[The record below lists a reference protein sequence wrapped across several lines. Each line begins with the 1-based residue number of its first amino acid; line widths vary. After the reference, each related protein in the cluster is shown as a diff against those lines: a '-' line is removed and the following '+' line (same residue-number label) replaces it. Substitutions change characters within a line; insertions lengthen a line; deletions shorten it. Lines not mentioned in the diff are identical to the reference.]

1 VSEPVFELRGVG
13 FAYGPQTVLEGVDLS
28 LAPGCLHG
36 VVGPNGSGK
45 TTLLDLMAGL
55 RPPQSGR
62 VLFLGRPLGDYSGRE
77 LARRLALVPQEFAI
91 NFPFTV
97 REVVM
102 MGRHPH
108 LRRFASPGP
117 EDLAAVERALGETEL
132 GGLAHKPVTALS
144 GGEKQRVV
152 LARALAQ
159 QAPVILLDEPT
170 SNLDVNHSLA
180 LMAVVQRRVRG
191 EGCTAVVVMHDLNL
205 AAVFCDRLIMLSG
218 GRVFACGPT
227 EEVLTADRLAAV
239 FSVQAQVRQDQY
251 AGGPQVVFRKPEA
264 AR

>member
-1 VSEPVFELRGVG
+1 MSEPVFDLRGVS
-13 FAYGPQTVLEGVDLS
+13 FAYGPQTVLEGVELS

-55 RPPQSGR
+55 RAPAAGEIS
-62 VLFLGRPLGDYSGRE
+62 FLGRSLETYSGLE

-97 REVVM
+97 HEVVM

-117 EDLAAVERALGETEL
+117 EDVEAVERALAETSLAEL
-132 GGLAHKPVTALS
+132 RDKPVTALS

-159 QAPVILLDEPT
+159 QAPVMLLDEPT

-180 LMAVVQRRVRG
+180 LMGVVEQRVRRQ
-191 EGCTAVVVMHDLNL
+191 GCTAVAVMHDLNL
-205 AAVFCDRLIMLSG
+205 AAAFCDRLVMLSG

-227 EEVLTADRLAAV
+227 EEVLTRDHLAEV
-239 FSVQAQVRQDQY
+239 FSVQAQVRRDDY
-251 AGGPQVVFRKPEA
+251 AGGPLVVFRKPEA
-264 AR
+264 RK